1 MAEQASTDQTAFQL
15 ELLHSAMQSGAMQQ
29 AQRILNGLHPAEIAD
44 LLESLPR
51 SQRLIVWGM
60 VNHEQDGE
68 ILVEVGDEVRD
79 NLLREM
85 QTEDLVDALEGLDV
99 DDMADLLQSLP
110 EAVILETLGNMK
122 KQDRER
128 VEAVLSY
135 EEGTAGA
142 LMNTDTTT
150 IRPNVTLEVVQRYM
164 RKLGELPEG
173 TDRLYVVDYFNKFLG
188 VLYLRTLV
196 TSKPSATVSEVMQQ
210 VVSPVTADVD
220 EHDIARLF
228 EDRDLLS
235 VPVIDAQQH
244 LLGRIT
250 IDDVVD
256 VIRDEADK
264 SMMNRAGLSEEED
277 IFAPIVKSTRRRSIW
292 LGANLLTA
300 FLASWVIGLFEG
312 TIQQVVALAVLM
324 PIVASMGGIAGSQ
337 TLTLVIRAQALGQLG
352 TGNTRS
358 LLAKE
363 LAVGLLNGLLWA
375 VVVAATATLW
385 FGDVKI
391 GGIIAAAL
399 SINLA
404 VAAVAGVLVPVVLR
418 KLKIDAALAGG
429 VVLTTITDVVG
440 FMAFLGIATLTLVH

>member
-1 MAEQASTDQTAFQL
+1 MAEQTSTDQTAVQL
-15 ELLHSAMQSGAMQQ
+15 ELLHGAMQSGATLQ
-29 AQRILNGLHPAEIAD
+29 AKRILNGLHPAEIAD

-51 SQRLIVWGM
+51 SQRLIVWDM
-60 VNHEQDGE
+60 VDNEQDGE
-68 ILVEVGDEVRD
+68 ILVEVGDEVR
-79 NLLREM
+79 NSLLREM
-85 QTEDLVDALEGLDV
+85 QTDDLVDALEGLDT

-110 EAVILETLGNMK
+110 EALIQETLGNMK

-135 EEGTAGA
+135 EAGTAGA

-196 TSKPSATVSEVMQQ
+196 TSPPSVTVSEVMQQ
-210 VVSPVTADVD
+210 VVNPVTADVD

-235 VPVIDAQQH
+235 IPVVDEQQH

-256 VIRDEADK
+256 VIREEADK

-277 IFAPIVKSTRRRSIW
+277 IFAPIVKSTRRRSVW

-358 LLAKE
+358 LLIKE

-375 VVVAATATLW
+375 MVVAAIATAW
-385 FGDVKI
+385 FKDIKI

-399 SINLA
+399 AINLA
-404 VAAVAGVLVPVVLR
+404 SAALAGVLVPVILR
-418 KLKIDAALAGG
+418 RLNIDAALAGG
-429 VVLTTITDVVG
+429 VVLTTVTDVVG
-440 FMAFLGIATLTLVH
+440 FTAFLGIATLTLI

>member
-1 MAEQASTDQTAFQL
+1 
-15 ELLHSAMQSGAMQQ
+15 MQSGAMQQ

-68 ILVEVGDEVRD
+68 ILVEVGDQVRD

-440 FMAFLGIATLTLVH
+440 FMAFLGIATLTLIH

>member
-1 MAEQASTDQTAFQL
+1 MAELATTDQTAERL
-15 ELLHSAMQSGAMQQ
+15 ELLRNAMDSGTMLQ
-29 AQRILNGLHPAEIAD
+29 AKRILNGLHPAEIAD

-60 VNHEQDGE
+60 VDHELDGE
-68 ILVEVGDEVRD
+68 VLVEVGEEVRHNLVRSMD
-79 NLLREM
+79 NDE
-85 QTEDLVDALEGLDV
+85 LVDALEGLDV

-110 EAVILETLGNMK
+110 EAVIQETLGSMK

-150 IRPNVTLEVVQRYM
+150 IRPNVTLEVVQRYL

-196 TSKPSATVSEVMQQ
+196 TSSSNQTVANVMHKHIQA
-210 VVSPVTADVD
+210 VTADVD
-220 EHDIARLF
+220 EHEITRLF

-235 VPVIDAQQH
+235 IPVVDHNEH

-264 SMMNRAGLSEEED
+264 SVMSRAGLSEEED
-277 IFAPIVKSTRRRSIW
+277 IFAPIIKSTQRRAIW
-292 LGANLLTA
+292 LGTNLFTA
-300 FLASWVIGLFEG
+300 FLASWVIGLFET
-312 TIQQVVALAVLM
+312 TIDHVVALAVLM

-352 TGNTRS
+352 SGNTRS
-358 LLAKE
+358 LLVKE
-363 LAVGLLNGLLWA
+363 ISIGVLNGFLWA
-375 VVVAATATLW
+375 GVVALIAGIW
-385 FGDVKI
+385 FESVQI
-391 GGIIAAAL
+391 GGIIATAL
-399 SINLA
+399 IINLA
-404 VAAVAGVLVPVVLR
+404 SAAAFGVMVPVT
-418 KLKIDAALAGG
+418 LKKMKVDAALAGG
-429 VVLTTITDVVG
+429 VVLTTFTDIIG
-440 FMAFLGIATLTLVH
+440 FVAFLGIASLVLL

>member
-1 MAEQASTDQTAFQL
+1 MAEQSSTDKTAVQL
-15 ELLHSAMQSGAMQQ
+15 DLLHSAMDSGAMQQ
-29 AQRILNGLHPAEIAD
+29 AKRILNGLHPAEIAD

-51 SQRLIVWGM
+51 SQRLIVWDM
-60 VNHEQDGE
+60 VDKEQDGE
-68 ILVEVGDEVRD
+68 ILVEVGDEVR
-79 NLLREM
+79 NSLLREM
-85 QTEDLVDALEGLDV
+85 QTDDLVDALEGLDT

-110 EAVILETLGNMK
+110 EAVIQETLGNMK

-135 EEGTAGA
+135 PEGTAGA

-196 TSKPSATVSEVMQQ
+196 TSHPSATVSEVMQQ
-210 VVSPVTADVD
+210 VVNPVTADVD

-235 VPVIDAQQH
+235 VPVIDEQQH

-256 VIRDEADK
+256 VIREEADK
-264 SMMNRAGLSEEED
+264 SFMNRAGLSEEED
-277 IFAPIVKSTRRRSIW
+277 IFAPVVKSTRRRSVW

-300 FLASWVIGLFEG
+300 FLASWVIGLFEA

-337 TLTLVIRAQALGQLG
+337 TLTLVIRAQALGQLA
-352 TGNTRS
+352 TGNTRA
-358 LLAKE
+358 LLIKE

-375 VVVAATATLW
+375 IVVAGIATAW
-385 FGDVKI
+385 FRDIKI
-391 GGIIAAAL
+391 GGIIAAAIG
-399 SINLA
+399 INLA
-404 VAAVAGVLVPVVLR
+404 AAALAGVLVPVVLR
-418 KLKIDAALAGG
+418 KLNIDAALAGG
-429 VVLTTITDVVG
+429 VVLTTVTDVVG
-440 FMAFLGIATLTLVH
+440 FTAFLGIATLILL

>member
-1 MAEQASTDQTAFQL
+1 MAEQASTDQTAVQL
-15 ELLHSAMQSGAMQQ
+15 DLLHSAMQSGAMLQ
-29 AQRILNGLHPAEIAD
+29 AKRILNGLHPAEIAD

-51 SQRLIVWGM
+51 SQRLIIWDM
-60 VNHEQDGE
+60 VDNEQDGE
-68 ILVEVGDEVRD
+68 ILVEVGDEVRSS
-79 NLLREM
+79 LLREM
-85 QTEDLVDALEGLDV
+85 HTDDLVDALQGLDT

-110 EAVILETLGNMK
+110 EAVIEETLGNMK

-210 VVSPVTADVD
+210 VVSPVTADVN

-235 VPVIDAQQH
+235 IPVIDDQLH

-264 SMMNRAGLSEEED
+264 SLMNRAGLSEEED
-277 IFAPIVKSTRRRSIW
+277 IFAPIIKSTRRRSVW

-300 FLASWVIGLFEG
+300 FLASWVIGLFEA
-312 TIQQVVALAVLM
+312 TIQQIVALAVLM

-358 LLAKE
+358 LLIKE
-363 LAVGLLNGLLWA
+363 LAVGLLNGILWA
-375 VVVAATATLW
+375 IVVAAIATAW
-385 FGDVKI
+385 FGDMKI
-391 GGIIAAAL
+391 GGIIAAAI
-399 SINLA
+399 SINLT
-404 VAAVAGVLVPVVLR
+404 VAALAGVLVPVVLR
-418 KLKIDAALAGG
+418 RLNIDAALAGG
-429 VVLTTITDVVG
+429 VVLTTVTDVVG
-440 FMAFLGIATLTLVH
+440 FMAFLGIATLTLT

>member
-1 MAEQASTDQTAFQL
+1 MAEQTTTDQTAVQL
-15 ELLHSAMQSGAMQQ
+15 ELLNSAMYSGAMLQ
-29 AQRILNGLHPAEIAD
+29 AKRILNGLHPAEIAD
-44 LLESLPR
+44 LLESMPR

-60 VNHEQDGE
+60 VDNEQDGE
-68 ILVEVGDEVRD
+68 ILVEVGDEVR
-79 NLLREM
+79 NSLLREM
-85 QTEDLVDALEGLDV
+85 QTEDLVEALQGLDT

-110 EAVILETLGNMK
+110 EAVIQETLGNMK

-135 EEGTAGA
+135 EEGSAGA

-196 TSKPSATVSEVMQQ
+196 TCKPSATVSEVMQQ
-210 VVSPVTADVD
+210 EVNPVTADVD

-235 VPVIDAQQH
+235 IPVIDDNQH

-256 VIRDEADK
+256 VIREEADK
-264 SMMNRAGLSEEED
+264 SFMNRAGLSEEED
-277 IFAPIVKSTRRRSIW
+277 IFAPIVISARRRSIW

-300 FLASWVIGLFEG
+300 FLASWVIGLFEA
-312 TIQQVVALAVLM
+312 TIEQVVALAVLM

-352 TGNTRS
+352 SGNTRS
-358 LLAKE
+358 LLLKE

-375 VVVAATATLW
+375 VVVASIATLW
-385 FGDVKI
+385 FQDVQI
-391 GGIIAAAL
+391 GGIIGVALAANLAAAAL
-399 SINLA
+399 
-404 VAAVAGVLVPVVLR
+404 AGVLVPVILR
-418 KLKIDAALAGG
+418 KMNIDAALAGG
-429 VVLTTITDVVG
+429 VVLTTVTDVVG
-440 FMAFLGIATLTLVH
+440 FTAFLGIATLALT

>member
-1 MAEQASTDQTAFQL
+1 MAELANTDQTAEQL
-15 ELLHSAMQSGAMQQ
+15 DLLREAMQSGTMLQ
-29 AQRILNGLHPAEIAD
+29 AKRMLNGLHPAEIAD

-51 SQRLIVWGM
+51 SQRLIVWDM
-60 VNHEQDGE
+60 VDHDLDGE
-68 ILVEVGDEVRD
+68 ILVEVGDEVRS
-79 NLLREM
+79 NLLRGME
-85 QTEDLVDALEGLDV
+85 TEQLVDALEALDT

-110 EAVILETLGNMK
+110 ETVIQEALGGMK

-196 TSKPSATVSEVMQQ
+196 TSQASETVADVMDQT
-210 VVSPVTADVD
+210 VKPVTADVD

-235 VPVIDAQQH
+235 LPVVDGNDH

-264 SMMNRAGLSEEED
+264 SVMNRAGLSEEED

-312 TIQQVVALAVLM
+312 TIDQIVALAVLM

-358 LLAKE
+358 LLIKE
-363 LAVGLLNGLLWA
+363 VGVGVLNGILWA
-375 VVVAATATLW
+375 AVVAATAAAW
-385 FGDVKI
+385 FSNI
-391 GGIIAAAL
+391 ELGGVIAVALVINMVCAAL
-399 SINLA
+399 
-404 VAAVAGVLVPVVLR
+404 AGVLVPVILR
-418 KLKIDAALAGG
+418 KMDVDAALAGG
-429 VVLTTITDVVG
+429 VVLTTITDVIG
-440 FMAFLGIATLTLVH
+440 FMAFLGIATLVLI

>member
-1 MAEQASTDQTAFQL
+1 MAELATTDQTAEQINQL
-15 ELLHSAMQSGAMQQ
+15 RDAMQSGTMLQ
-29 AQRILNGLHPAEIAD
+29 AKRILNGLHPSEIAD

-51 SQRLIVWGM
+51 SQRLIVWDM
-60 VNHEQDGE
+60 VDHNLDGE
-68 ILVEVGDEVRD
+68 ILVEVGDEVRS
-79 NLLREM
+79 NLLRGMETD
-85 QTEDLVDALEGLDV
+85 QLVDALEGLDT

-110 EAVILETLGNMK
+110 EAVIQEALGSMN

-128 VEAVLSY
+128 VEVVLSY

-150 IRPNVTLEVVQRYM
+150 IRPNVTLEVVQRYL
-164 RKLGELPEG
+164 RKLGELPMG
-173 TDRLYVVDYFNKFLG
+173 TDRLYVVDYFNKFIG

-196 TSKPSATVSEVMQQ
+196 TSPPNETVADVMDQ
-210 VVSPVTADVD
+210 SIKPVTADMD

-235 VPVIDAQQH
+235 IPVVDEAER

-256 VIRDEADK
+256 VIREEADK

-300 FLASWVIGLFEG
+300 FLASWVIGLFEA
-312 TIQQVVALAVLM
+312 TIDQVVALAVLM

-352 TGNTRS
+352 SGNTRS

-363 LAVGLLNGLLWA
+363 AAIGLLNGMLWS
-375 VVVAATATLW
+375 VVVAAAATFWFSNVVLGGVIATALVINM
-385 FGDVKI
+385 FC
-391 GGIIAAAL
+391 AAL
-399 SINLA
+399 
-404 VAAVAGVLVPVVLR
+404 AGVLVPVILR
-418 KLKIDAALAGG
+418 KLDVDAALAGG
-429 VVLTTITDVVG
+429 VVLTTVTDVIG
-440 FMAFLGIATLTLVH
+440 FMSFLGVATLVLL

>member
-1 MAEQASTDQTAFQL
+1 MAELAKTDQPAEQL
-15 ELLHSAMQSGAMQQ
+15 ELLQSAMQSGTMQQ
-29 AQRILNGLHPAEIAD
+29 ATRILNGLHPSEIAD

-60 VNHEQDGE
+60 VDHELDGE
-68 ILVEVGDEVRD
+68 ILVEVGDEVR
-79 NLLREM
+79 NTLLREM
-85 QTEDLVDALEGLDV
+85 ETEDLVEALEGLDT

-110 EAVILETLGNMK
+110 EALIQETLGNMK
-122 KQDRER
+122 KVDRER

-164 RKLGELPEG
+164 RKLGALPEG

-196 TSKPSATVSEVMQQ
+196 TAQPNETVSDVMDKSIQ
-210 VVSPVTADVD
+210 PITADID
-220 EHDIARLF
+220 EHSVARFF

-235 VPVIDAQQH
+235 IPVVDENEH

-264 SMMNRAGLSEEED
+264 SVMNRAGLSEEED
-277 IFAPIVKSTRRRSIW
+277 IFAPIIKSTRRRSIW

-312 TIQQVVALAVLM
+312 TINQVVALAVLM

-358 LLAKE
+358 LIIKE
-363 LAVGLLNGLLWA
+363 IAIGVLNGLLWA
-375 VVVAATATLW
+375 LVVAAVASLW
-385 FGDVKI
+385 FKDIQLGLV
-391 GGIIAAAL
+391 IAAAL
-399 SINLA
+399 VINMTIAGL
-404 VAAVAGVLVPVVLR
+404 AGVMVPVILR
-418 KLKIDAALAGG
+418 KLEMDAALAGG
-429 VVLTTITDVVG
+429 VVLTTVTDVVG
-440 FMAFLGIATLTLVH
+440 FMAFLGIATVVLL